1 MVATCLNCNATFKSD
16 YALNRHLT
24 RKNKCLNEEAKLKK
38 NDCIGCGKTF
48 YDLSNRNRHMK
59 KCPNII
65 GIQVQPDVLRVTNAE
80 SQIRILQEE
89 NMRIREENLKIR
101 EELIN
106 SKVNNNISID
116 NSVTNNNNTVN
127 NNNTIINIKNFYG
140 DLMRDIV
147 NSDFIKKI
155 DNKLNDEN
163 NVLDILDL
171 LIKFIH
177 FDKENKEYHNVYA
190 TNIRD
195 KKVQIFD
202 EDAWVSGNESDF
214 NMVSCIMIDY
224 VKEFKECYMDIL
236 KDNPELKSNKIESN
250 MKNFNVNRKSNRDL
264 DLDIL
269 QLMHKYRNIPIDT
282 RKQMGI

>member
-1 MVATCLNCNATFKSD
+1 MVFICLNCDASFCSKRD
-16 YALNRHLT
+16 LDRHLA
-24 RKNKCLNEEAKLKK
+24 RKNKCLNEEEKLKK
-38 NDCIGCGKTF
+38 NDCIGCGKTY
-48 YDLSNRNRHMK
+48 YDKSTLNKHMK
-59 KCPNII
+59 TCKEIKQLEDNKILRDNI
-65 GIQVQPDVLRVTNAE
+65 R
-80 SQIRILQEE
+80 LQEE
-89 NMRIREENLKIR
+89 NIKMREELNNLKI
-101 EELIN
+101 
-106 SKVNNNISID
+106 NNIISGNHNSVDNSVD
-116 NSVTNNNNTVN
+116 NSVTNNTI

-163 NVLDILDL
+163 NGLDILDL

-224 VKEFKECYMDIL
+224 VKEFKECYIDIL

-250 MKNFNVNRKSNRDL
+250 MKNFNTNRKCNRDL

-269 QLMHKYRNIPIDT
+269 QLMHKYRNIPINT

>member
-1 MVATCLNCNATFKSD
+1 MDHICLNCNASFCSKRNLD
-16 YALNRHLT
+16 RHLA
-24 RKNKCLNEEAKLKK
+24 RKNKCLNEEEQSKK
-38 NDCIGCGKTF
+38 NDCSGCGKTF
-48 YDLSNRNRHMK
+48 YDKSALTKHLKTCKDIKYLEEIRLIQEENLMMK
-59 KCPNII
+59 QYIK
-65 GIQVQPDVLRVTNAE
+65 
-80 SQIRILQEE
+80 LQEE
-89 NMRIREENLKIR
+89 NVKMQ
-101 EELIN
+101 EELN
-106 SKVNNNISID
+106 NLRVNNISID
-116 NSVTNNNNTVN
+116 NSITNNNTVN
-127 NNNTIINIKNFYG
+127 NTVINIRNFYG
-140 DLMRDIV
+140 DSMRSIV

-155 DNKLNDEN
+155 DNKLNDETN
-163 NVLDILDL
+163 ALDILDL

-202 EDAWVSGNESDF
+202 DDAWVSGNESDF
-214 NMVSCIMIDY
+214 NMVSCIIIDY

-269 QLMHKYRNIPIDT
+269 QFIHKYRNIPIET
-282 RKQMGI
+282 RKQMNI